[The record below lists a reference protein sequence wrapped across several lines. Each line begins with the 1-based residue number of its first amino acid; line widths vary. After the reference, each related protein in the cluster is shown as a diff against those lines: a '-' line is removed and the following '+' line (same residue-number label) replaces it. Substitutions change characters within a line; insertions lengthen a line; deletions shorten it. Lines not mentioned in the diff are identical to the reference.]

1 MARIIDGRARAARVR
16 ALVAERVAR
25 LRARTGVTPTLAVV
39 LVGEDPASRVYVR
52 TKTRMAEEV
61 GITSRLLELP
71 ADIPEAE
78 LLARL
83 EALSADEEVHGI
95 LVQLPLPAHIDP
107 ERVLFA
113 IDPAKDVDGFHP
125 LNVGRLWTARDP
137 LADDL
142 LVPCTPRGCLLLIE
156 EVLGRAGIAGRQALV
171 LGRSNIVGK
180 PMAALLLARHATV
193 ILAHSRTRDL
203 PARCRE
209 AEILVVAVGR
219 PGLVRGD
226 WVREGAVV
234 IDVGINRLETAA
246 GRPRLVGDV
255 AFDEVA
261 ARARAITP
269 VPGGVGPM
277 TVAMLLY
284 NTWIAAR
291 RQLEGNGGE

>member
-52 TKTRMAEEV
+52 TKARMAEEV

-83 EALSADEEVHGI
+83 ETLSADEEVHGI
-95 LVQLPLPAHIDP
+95 LVQLPLPGHIDP

-156 EVLGRAGIAGRQALV
+156 EVLGRAGIAGRRALV

-193 ILAHSRTRDL
+193 TLAHSRTRDL

-226 WVREGAVV
+226 WVRAGAVV

-246 GRPRLVGDV
+246 GRPQLVGDV
-255 AFDEVA
+255 AFDEAA
-261 ARARAITP
+261 ARAGAITP

-291 RQLEGNGGE
+291 RQLEGNGGA